1 MRESSISNFHFYLAA
16 KNKMNRTCFTFLFF
30 ILHFLPLMAQKNLLH
45 KLMKAQPAA
54 FKTLLDHPE
63 QYDIQIIYT
72 QIDRDERNFPHFKQH
87 SFRLDKNLYY
97 YPASTVKMPMAFLA
111 LEKLNQLK
119 IKGLDRN
126 SVMKNGVASPP
137 QTPAETDSTA
147 ANGLPS
153 VAHYVK
159 KIFLVSDND
168 ANNRLY
174 EFLGQQALN
183 QGLWEKGYND
193 LRIIHRLGVGG
204 FDTEA
209 NRHMNPVSFYTDEKL
224 LYHQGEVYSQ
234 AETDFHLKK
243 TLRGKGFYEGDSL
256 VNHPFDF
263 SEKNYVSL
271 QDFHDMLQAVMFPEA
286 VPPARRFDLTEDDYR
301 LLYQVMSERPRESHF
316 PKYDHEADHY
326 CKFFI
331 FGDRKDEER
340 MPPNL
345 RIFNKVGWAYGFL
358 TDVSYIVD
366 FDAGV
371 EFFLTAT
378 IHVNADGVYNDD
390 NYEYESVGL
399 PFFSNLGQVVYDFE
413 KKRKRKHK
421 PDLRKFVVENYD

>member
-1 MRESSISNFHFYLAA
+1 MDRI
-16 KNKMNRTCFTFLFF
+16 CFTLLLLTAFL
-30 ILHFLPLMAQKNLLH
+30 LPITAQKNLLH
-45 KLMKAQPAA
+45 KLMKARPAA
-54 FKTLLDHPE
+54 FQTLLDHPE

-72 QIDRDERNFPHFKQH
+72 QIDRDEHNFPHFKQH
-87 SFRLDKNLYY
+87 SFQLDKNLYY
-97 YPASTVKMPMAFLA
+97 YPASTVKMPTAFLA

-119 IKGLDRN
+119 IIGLDKN
-126 SVMKNGVASPP
+126 SVMKNGAASPP
-137 QTPAETDSTA
+137 QTAAETDSTA
-147 ANGLPS
+147 ENGLPS
-153 VAHYVK
+153 LAHYVK

-174 EFLGQQALN
+174 EFLGQQAIN
-183 QGLWEKGYND
+183 ERLWAKGYED
-193 LRIIHRLGVGG
+193 LRIVHRLGVGG
-204 FDTEA
+204 YDAEA
-209 NRHMNPVSFYTDEKL
+209 NRHTNPVGFYEGEKM
-224 LYHQGEVYSQ
+224 LYYQGEVDSR
-234 AETDFHLKK
+234 ADKDFNLKK

-256 VNHPFDF
+256 VNRPFDF

-271 QDFHDMLQAVMFPEA
+271 QCFHDMLQAVMFPEA
-286 VPPARRFDLTEDDYR
+286 VPPAHRFDLTEDDYR
-301 LLYQVMSERPRESHF
+301 LLYQVMSERPRESLY
-316 PKYDHEADHY
+316 PKYDHEADQH

-331 FGDRKDEER
+331 YGDRKEDER
-340 MPPNL
+340 MPPNV

-371 EFFLTAT
+371 EFFLAAT

-421 PDLRKFVVENYD
+421 PDLRKFVVESYD

>member
-1 MRESSISNFHFYLAA
+1 
-16 KNKMNRTCFTFLFF
+16 MNRTSLTFLFF
-30 ILHFLPLMAQKNLLH
+30 ILTFLPLMAQKNLLL
-45 KLMKAQPAA
+45 KLMKNRPGA
-54 FKTLLDHPE
+54 FQQLLDHPE

-72 QIDRDERNFPHFKQH
+72 QIDRDEHNFPHFKQH
-87 SFRLDKNLYY
+87 SFQLDKNLYY
-97 YPASTVKMPMAFLA
+97 YPASTVKMPTAFLA

-119 IKGLDRN
+119 ISGLDKN
-126 SVMKNGVASPP
+126 SVMKTGIGSTP
-137 QTPAETDSTA
+137 QTAAETDSTA
-147 ANGLPS
+147 ASGLPS

-183 QGLWEKGYND
+183 EKLWQKGYKD
-193 LRIIHRLGVGG
+193 LRIVHRLGVGG
-204 FDTEA
+204 YDTEA
-209 NRHMNPVSFYTDEKL
+209 NRHTNPVGFYDSSLGEGAKM
-224 LYHQGEVYSQ
+224 LYYQGEVYSH
-234 AETDFHLKK
+234 ADKDFKLKK
-243 TLRGKGFYEGDSL
+243 TLRGKGFYDGDSL
-256 VNHPFDF
+256 VNRPFDF

-271 QDFHDMLQAVMFPEA
+271 QCFHDMLQAVMFPEA
-286 VPPARRFDLTEDDYR
+286 VPLARRFDLSDDDYR
-301 LLYQVMSERPRESHF
+301 LLYQVMSERPRESLY

-331 FGDRKDEER
+331 YGDQKEDDR
-340 MPPNL
+340 MPSNV

-371 EFFLTAT
+371 EFFLAAT

-390 NYEYESVGL
+390 NYEYETVGL
-399 PFFSNLGQVVYDFE
+399 PFFSKLGQVVYDFE